1 MAGLTLTYELDSAGR
16 LVDITGYDQ
25 LTDAMSA
32 KLPDKL
38 ASTLLKLLSY
48 DSRRSKDRNSYNE
61 VHGEYA
67 GASVELVTN
76 QPSLASHA
84 LPHEGS
90 VPLYAVSTIE
100 RTDDNTMIR
109 VTRTYNSD
117 AAALAEQ
124 FESIAEVDLM
134 ALTGTPMSVL
144 PENCES
150 ATVSG
155 TEETLVHINGPLVS
169 SRTVSLDY
177 SFTLTPQAGDS
188 PTSLSVSDTKEFDSR
203 PAAAQTTEAADAI
216 SP

>member
-1 MAGLTLTYELDSAGR
+1 
-16 LVDITGYDQ
+16 
-25 LTDAMSA
+25 
-32 KLPDKL
+32 
-38 ASTLLKLLSY
+38 
-48 DSRRSKDRNSYNE
+48 
-61 VHGEYA
+61 
-67 GASVELVTN
+67 
-76 QPSLASHA
+76 
-84 LPHEGS
+84 
-90 VPLYAVSTIE
+90 
-100 RTDDNTMIR
+100 MIR

-124 FESIAEVDLM
+124 FESIAEADLV

-150 ATVSG
+150 ATVSR
-155 TEETLVHINGPLVS
+155 TEEALVHINGPLVS

-203 PAAAQTTEAADAI
+203 PAAAQTTETADAI

>member
-1 MAGLTLTYELDSAGR
+1 
-16 LVDITGYDQ
+16 
-25 LTDAMSA
+25 MSA

-48 DSRRSKDRNSYNE
+48 DSLRSKDRNSYNE

-84 LPHEGS
+84 LPYEGS

-124 FESIAEVDLM
+124 FESIAEADLV

-144 PENCES
+144 PGNCES
-150 ATVSG
+150 ATVSR
-155 TEETLVHINGPLVS
+155 TEETLVHINGPWFRRAPSVW
-169 SRTVSLDY
+169 T
-177 SFTLTPQAGDS
+177 TLS
-188 PTSLSVSDTKEFDSR
+188 P
-203 PAAAQTTEAADAI
+203 
-216 SP
+216 